1 MEIASLIISIIGTV
15 ISLFG
20 FIFTIR
26 ISGKTNKIE
35 ESLNNKHLEQL
46 SLAKYNQDR
55 DKYLKSI
62 EEIIEEKDNLAN
74 SYEKI
79 IELQSSLEVIL
90 SDISTKNARKIN
102 EIIEKLNAVIK
113 ETTKD
118 KIQKSEGNIISIL
131 AKLKAYISSSNIN
144 LWG

>member
-144 LWG
+144 L